1 MDRSSCSN
9 IPMLLRKQK
18 KKKSANVFE
27 RCGFPLVFLGREWFF
42 IIPFLALKVFL
53 QSVENMP
60 SVQSFVATSRRPN
73 ICEAVIALGFILI
86 SRCGCPQSM
95 KADHQLVLV
104 LLFNSQRTS
113 TNSNSLHPNVWFHVH
128 SAL

>member
-1 MDRSSCSN
+1 MAAGDQVEIFTEPKYFRVYQYKIS
-9 IPMLLRKQK
+9 LLMFFKDV
-18 KKKSANVFE
+18 SFS
-27 RCGFPLVFLGREWFF
+27 LVFFLRELFY

-104 LLFNSQRTS
+104 LLFNSQRTLI
-113 TNSNSLHPNVWFHVH
+113 NSN
-128 SAL
+128 